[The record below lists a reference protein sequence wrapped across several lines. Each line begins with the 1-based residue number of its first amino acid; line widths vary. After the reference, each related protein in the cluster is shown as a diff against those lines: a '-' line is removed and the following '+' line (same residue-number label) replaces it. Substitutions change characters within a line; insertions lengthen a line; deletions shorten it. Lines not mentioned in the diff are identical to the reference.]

1 MMLLSITVDYR
12 YGNREDKPIRESV
25 TRNKLAY
32 AINEENVM
40 TGSA

>member
-1 MMLLSITVDYR
+1 MVIAAWKH
-12 YGNREDKPIRESV
+12 REDKPIRESV

-40 TGSA
+40 TGCA